1 MKGCPAILFLLKGSN
16 HSGDFML
23 KLFTALLLS
32 VAVFSGLNQA
42 QTPAYG
48 NLEIFTRE
56 AYLSS
61 FGYFS
66 GSFELPDFY
75 NRDRI
80 NFSGINFT
88 HQYDM
93 ANLGNV
99 NIDDRTEIRFMLEG
113 ILKIG
118 GAIGEKSVVHFEEF
132 YPTNKLKY
140 YLLNLD
146 VFTMSVTPEFTY
158 ILDNGYAITV
168 HLGID
173 LLNIGGS
180 LAILDKGKMDKHTVG
195 IANFIPLTF
204 RPAVFFDF
212 GRSGLG
218 LGAHINTVNILN
230 YRVSMYSLY
239 PEERGFYSFDSFFR
253 KFEFQI
259 IFTF

>member
-1 MKGCPAILFLLKGSN
+1 MRDYPAILFLLKGN
-16 HSGDFML
+16 NFSGEFML
-23 KLFTALLLS
+23 KSFTALLFS
-32 VAVFSGLNQA
+32 VAMFSGFILA

-56 AYLSS
+56 AYISS

-75 NRDRI
+75 NRDRLSF
-80 NFSGINFT
+80 NGVNFT

-99 NIDDRTEIRFMLEG
+99 NINDRAEVRFMLEG
-113 ILKIG
+113 LFKIG
-118 GAIGEKSVVHFEEF
+118 GAIGEKSLVLFEEF
-132 YPTNKLKY
+132 YPSAKIKY

-158 ILDNGYAITV
+158 ILDNGYAVTV

-180 LAILDKGKMDKHTVG
+180 LAILDQGKIDKHTVG
-195 IANFIPLTF
+195 LANFIPLTF

-212 GRSGLG
+212 GRSGVG
-218 LGAHINTVNILN
+218 FGALINVVNILN

-239 PEERGFYSFDSFFR
+239 PEERGLYAFDSFFR
-253 KFEFQI
+253 KFEFQL